1 MISEILVFGNEIC
14 SGALVDSN
22 SPYIARKLKEKGIEV
37 ARHSAIGNDPADII
51 NILKEISQR
60 SDIAVVTGG
69 LGSIDED
76 LKVAAAAKVKDVFVS
91 LDTQVLVSIKN
102 YFKLQNQ
109 PLTHSPPKKAM
120 LPSGSRCLSNPIGEA
135 PGFHLKIGQCDFF
148 FLPGVPSEMR
158 QMLSEQVVP
167 RIMKIQ
173 EATME
178 VRLIK
183 TFSTFGLTESAL
195 GDHVDGFNQL
205 FPQIKLSFCSNFP
218 GIQINLYTRGTE
230 DGDVC
235 VQKEAAIQWVYR
247 KLGNKIISDTGES
260 IENVVGDLLGRRQ
273 ALLAVAESCTG
284 GLIADLLTNIPGSS
298 DYFVFSAV
306 TYSNQLKM
314 KILGVTAQTLDRY
327 GAVSEQTAKEMAH
340 GVQQISGTTYGLSV
354 SGIAGPGGG
363 TKDKPVGTVCIGLA
377 SADFVR
383 GHRFNY
389 TFDDRWMNKYIFATT
404 ALNILRQELLGLPR

>member
-1 MISEILVFGNEIC
+1 MTLEILVIGDEIR

-22 SPYIARKLKEKGIEV
+22 AAYIARKLEEKGIEV

-76 LKVAAAAKVKDVFVS
+76 LKVAASAKAKDVFVN
-91 LDTQVLVSIKN
+91 LDTQALVSIEN
-102 YFKLQNQ
+102 YFKVQNQ
-109 PLTHSPPKKAM
+109 PLTYANKKKAM
-120 LPSGSRCLSNPIGEA
+120 LPSGARCLSNPVGEA
-135 PGFHLKIGQCDFF
+135 PGFQLKIGQCDFF
-148 FLPGVPSEMR
+148 FLPGAPSEMR
-158 QMLSEQVVP
+158 QMLPEQVVP

-173 EATME
+173 EANSE

-183 TFSTFGLTESAL
+183 TLSIFGLTDSAL
-195 GDHVDGFNQL
+195 GDYMDGFNQL
-205 FPQIKLSFCSNFP
+205 FPQIKLSFRANFP
-218 GIQINLYTRGTE
+218 GILVNLYTRGTDE
-230 DGDVC
+230 GDVYE
-235 VQKEAAIQWVYR
+235 QKQAAIQWVYR

-260 IENVVGDLLGRRQ
+260 IEKVVGDLLGRKQ
-273 ALLAVAESCTG
+273 AHLAVAESCTG
-284 GLIADLLTNIPGSS
+284 GLIADLLTNVPGSS

-306 TYSNQLKM
+306 TYSNQMKM
-314 KILGVTAQTLDRY
+314 KILGVTAQTLKRY

-354 SGIAGPGGG
+354 SGIAGPGGA
-363 TKDKPVGTVCIGLA
+363 TNDKPVGTVCIGLA

-404 ALNILRQELLGLPR
+404 ALDLLRQELLGIPR